1 MTKAD
6 VLPSPNASAQTPT
19 ANAEAAPDVART
31 AGRGGLAVAFAK
43 IYFIL
48 QGLVQQVALPR
59 VLGLDG
65 YGAWSTVNSIASV
78 TYNPVVSMSIQGV
91 SRAVAEAQPSEQ
103 AAALRRTLGVH
114 AVFAVI
120 LAVGFYFLSP
130 LILSGAGAP
139 HLTVA
144 LQLLS
149 GAMLLYALYAPLIG
163 ALNGQKRFLF
173 QAGFDILAA
182 TLRTTGLVVGAWLF
196 VNRGGDGVEGAASG
210 FVLGLVLLL
219 VLATSVVGIGRR
231 GSGGLSIRQHIAF
244 LVPVLTGQALLN
256 LLLQADL
263 TLLRRFA
270 ADAAVAQGLSLT
282 AADPLVG
289 AYRATQLFS
298 FLPYQLLI
306 SVNFILFPMLA
317 TAVRDQDRAAI
328 ARFVATG
335 VRIALV
341 IAGLMVSVTAGLS
354 DQLLRLVFGEQ
365 AALLGGRS
373 LELLALGF
381 GAFAIFGVL
390 TTVLNSLKQERAS
403 AVVTGVAA
411 ATVAALCFLRVRGSE
426 FGEALLFRTASATSV
441 GLVIATLGAAFLVR
455 RAAGAVVAPLSLV
468 RVVFAV
474 AVTVSVGRWLPDHG
488 KLFTVL
494 YAGLL
499 ALGYSLALVLLREL
513 GRADL
518 AMVSNVVAR
527 RKR

>member
-1 MTKAD
+1 
-6 VLPSPNASAQTPT
+6 VLDAGAT
-19 ANAEAAPDVART
+19 PDVARS
-31 AGRGGLAVAFAK
+31 AGRGGLAVASAK

-48 QGLVQQVALPR
+48 QGLVQQIALPR

-91 SRAVAEAQPSEQ
+91 SRAVANAQPAQQ
-103 AAALRRTLGVH
+103 AAALRRTLAVH
-114 AVFAVI
+114 AVFALL
-120 LAVGFYFLSP
+120 LATGFYFASP
-130 LILSGAGAP
+130 LILASAGAP
-139 HLTVA
+139 HLTLG

-149 GAMLLYALYAPLIG
+149 GAMLVYALYAPLIG
-163 ALNGQKRFLF
+163 ALNGQKRFF
-173 QAGFDILAA
+173 HQAGFDVLAA
-182 TLRTTGLVVGAWLF
+182 TLRTAGLVLGAWLL
-196 VNRGGDGVEGAASG
+196 VKHGRGVEGAASG
-210 FVLGLVLLL
+210 FVVGLVLLL
-219 VLATSVVGIGRR
+219 VLAVAVVGIGRP
-231 GSGGLSIRQHIAF
+231 GPGGISIKEHIAF
-244 LVPVLTGQALLN
+244 LVPVLLGQALLN

-270 ADAAVAQGLSLT
+270 ADAAVASGLPLT
-282 AADPLVG
+282 AADSLVG

-317 TAVRDQDRAAI
+317 TAVRDKDRAAI

-354 DQLLRLVFGEQ
+354 DQLLKLVFGEQ
-365 AALLGGRS
+365 AAVLGGRS

-390 TTVLNSLKQERAS
+390 ITVLNSLKQERAS
-403 AVVTGVAA
+403 ALLTGIAVTSVVS
-411 ATVAALCFLRVRGSE
+411 LCFLRVRGSE
-426 FGEALLFRTASATSV
+426 FGEGLLFRTASATSV
-441 GLVIATLGAAFLVR
+441 GLVIATAGAAVLVR
-455 RAAGAVVAPLSLV
+455 RAAGAVVSPLSVL
-468 RVVFAV
+468 RVVVAV
-474 AVTVSVGRWLPDHG
+474 ALTVSVGRWLPDGG
-488 KLFTVL
+488 KLLTIA

-499 ALGYSLALVLLREL
+499 GLGYLALLIIAREL
-513 GRADL
+513 GGRDV
-518 AMVSNVVAR
+518 AMIYGVLAR